1 MRQKRV
7 CLSADYGILPLL
19 CLGIVCSAVV
29 SAGGST
35 AVLSAAGVI
44 AAGGVAAAFL
54 TGVAAGIVSAA
65 VAARVVI
72 VIRII
77 AVRAAVVVGWL
88 VVAVIRFFVI
98 ILAVI
103 VRAGGVTPYIIFL
116 ARAYIAARVGSGI
129 RSADDVQLGDRLLVG
144 VEILVYQFQRLVV
157 IRERRTNTAPRCPPC
172 SSCRS
177 RAV

>member
-35 AVLSAAGVI
+35 AVLSAAVGVI
-44 AAGGVAAAFL
+44 AAGGVAAALL

-88 VVAVIRFFVI
+88 IVAVIRFFVI

-129 RSADDVQLGDRLLVG
+129 RSADDVQLGDWLLVG
-144 VEILVYQFQRLVV
+144 VEILVYQLQRLVV
-157 IRERRTNTAPRCPPC
+157 RRTNTAPRCPPC